1 MLVYPSVANV
11 VAEVLFHT
19 FVASEVSEFI
29 TVRALLLKEVA
40 IVMLVIEIAIAAM

>member
-1 MLVYPSVANV
+1 MLVYPSLANV

-29 TVRALLLKEVA
+29 TVRALLLVA